1 MKKGGLSLAFT
12 TRPSCISSPKYFP
25 TIRGN
30 FDNAEWWQL
39 MTMGCEVSSRVNEQ
53 LSIGI
58 KSLTRQ
64 TIAVSV
70 EDSARGLLKAIQT
83 EPLLAL
89 AGSGPNKPG
98 DSG

>member
-1 MKKGGLSLAFT
+1 
-12 TRPSCISSPKYFP
+12 
-25 TIRGN
+25 
-30 FDNAEWWQL
+30 
-39 MTMGCEVSSRVNEQ
+39 MGCEVSSRVHEQ
-53 LSIGI
+53 RSIGI
-58 KSLTRQ
+58 KSFSQQ

-89 AGSGPNKPG
+89 AGSGPNEPR